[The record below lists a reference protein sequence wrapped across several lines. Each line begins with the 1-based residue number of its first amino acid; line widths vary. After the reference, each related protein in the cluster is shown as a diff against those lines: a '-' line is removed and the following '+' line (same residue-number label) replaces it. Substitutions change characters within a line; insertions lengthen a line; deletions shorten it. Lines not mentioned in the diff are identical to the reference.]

1 MSEPDTRAEFAFLA
15 EVAFLEQWA
24 RQNGCRFV
32 AEGECGFGRECVG
45 ISAGG
50 EWPSYEAFDYETLEA
65 THSCPEAAPPSE
77 VTDAY
82 HKHPCLAV
90 LGRGPDAIHQ
100 LYLWVQSLAA
110 HGVVVERR
118 ARRGRP
124 IDIFFHGQEEA
135 LLVRSG
141 HAD

>member
-1 MSEPDTRAEFAFLA
+1 MTEHDTRM

-24 RQNGCRFV
+24 RQNGCRFEP
-32 AEGECGFGRECVG
+32 EGECGFGRECVG
-45 ISAGG
+45 ISAGH
-50 EWPSYEAFDYETLEA
+50 EYPSYEAWDMETFQR
-65 THSCPEAAPPSE
+65 THDCPEAAPPPE

-100 LYLWVQSLAA
+100 LYVWVKNLADN
-110 HGVVVERR
+110 GVVVERR
-118 ARRGRP
+118 RRKVRDA
-124 IDIFFHGQEEA
+124 IDLLVHGTEEA